1 MSTKPVR
8 MCLCMGVFFH
18 EVKDA
23 GLVNLEQIKERF
35 GCTTRCGMCQPYL
48 EKLLETGETEFEV
61 LPEQSSV

>member
-1 MSTKPVR
+1 
-8 MCLCMGVFFH
+8 MGVFFH

-23 GLVNLEQIKERF
+23 GLVNLEQIKEKF